1 MGLNFMGDQDSGFL
15 LILLNYLVLD
25 EYKLEIKIF
34 ANVVVWNFFLSIFVC
49 LHPCIE
55 YAMLIKNF
63 P

>member
-34 ANVVVWNFFLSIFVC
+34 AKGVVWCFFSFNIC
-49 LHPCIE
+49 IECIE